1 MLFRCV
7 VGNDLDDGP
16 MLPNAPPCLT
26 MITYSL
32 EDENN
37 INILS
42 IHDDT
47 LIHESPTI
55 F

>member
-1 MLFRCV
+1 
-7 VGNDLDDGP
+7 
-16 MLPNAPPCLT
+16 
-26 MITYSL
+26 L

-55 F
+55 FWVL